1 LDLVLERWS
10 LAFQETRE
18 APLIL
23 LDTNALLWLHSGHR
37 RARALL
43 RRAGRLYASP
53 ASLLEIQMLLETGRV
68 RLRGAATVA
77 QIVRDDRWLLD
88 DPSAAAWFERTLA
101 IGWTRD
107 PFDRLLVAHAALRN
121 WRLATGDEALIAR
134 LGDSRTWAL

>member
-1 LDLVLERWS
+1 LDLVPERGS

-37 RARALL
+37 RTRALL

-107 PFDRLLVAHAALRN
+107 PFDRLLVAHAALRS
-121 WRLATGDEALIAR
+121 WRLATGDEALITR
-134 LGDSRTWAL
+134 LGESRTLAL